1 MELVTQG
8 GVGLVVI
15 ILGDRIMFQEYVALL
30 KKHKRDAG
38 CSKALHVDW

>member
-15 ILGDRIMFQEYVALL
+15 ILGDRIMLQEYLALL
-30 KKHKRDAG
+30 KKHKRDADR
-38 CSKALHVDW
+38 SKALHVDW